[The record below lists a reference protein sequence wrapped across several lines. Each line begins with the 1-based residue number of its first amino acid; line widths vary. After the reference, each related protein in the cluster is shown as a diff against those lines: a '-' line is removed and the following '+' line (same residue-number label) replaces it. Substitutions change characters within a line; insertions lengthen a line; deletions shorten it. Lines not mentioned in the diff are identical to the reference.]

1 MGPHSTST
9 LNSPP
14 HEQPPHHLPQSQSR
28 VMYIESLT
36 MQQQPNKIDIY
47 I

>member
-14 HEQPPHHLPQSQSR
+14 HEQPPHHLPQSR